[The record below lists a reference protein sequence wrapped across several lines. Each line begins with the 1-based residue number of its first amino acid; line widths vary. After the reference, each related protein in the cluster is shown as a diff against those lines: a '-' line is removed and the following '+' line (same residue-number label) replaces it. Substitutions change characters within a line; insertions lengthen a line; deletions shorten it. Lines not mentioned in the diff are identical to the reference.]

1 MTPAK
6 EKKKGLPT
14 EGVRLETTVFARLSS
29 GGQDKS
35 RSLLSVE
42 KYSGALLRV
51 NAASQMQLV
60 GSGRVV
66 FRYSTELYRSAR
78 PKNANDCWSQGVWL
92 RP

>member
-1 MTPAK
+1 MTPPK
-6 EKKKGLPT
+6 EKKNIPT

-29 GGQDKS
+29 GGPDK
-35 RSLLSVE
+35 SLLSVE

-66 FRYSTELYRSAR
+66 FRYSTELYRSAC